1 MSSPDFDHLDD
12 ELQPTSN
19 PSPQSGED
27 SDELSFFADEVNN
40 TDDEVENEAGDT
52 WASLTQEALDSPGIS
67 ETTDSL
73 MPETSP
79 REFSLE
85 PATEIP
91 QTPTSSA
98 DVATPAPEALGN
110 DLTEELES
118 VRAELSEAQKSEL
131 EARAKIE
138 ELEATIQT
146 NSLEL
151 AEAKHN
157 SDSSQRELDAA
168 LSTIKRLEADLA
180 QIATERLISERTN
193 ALVTLGLESNLS
205 FETATKFSSLNADE
219 FDSIIRLIRSASPT
233 N

>member
-40 TDDEVENEAGDT
+40 TDDEVGIEAGDT
-52 WASLTQEALDSPGIS
+52 FASALKDLDSPGIS

-91 QTPTSSA
+91 QTPSISA
-98 DVATPAPEALGN
+98 DIATPAPEALGN

-118 VRAELSEAQKSEL
+118 VRAELNEAQKSEL

>member
-27 SDELSFFADEVNN
+27 SGELSFFADEVNN
-40 TDDEVENEAGDT
+40 TDDEVGIEAGDT
-52 WASLTQEALDSPGIS
+52 FASALKALDSPGIS

-73 MPETSP
+73 KPEISP

-91 QTPTSSA
+91 QTPTISA
-98 DVATPAPEALGN
+98 DIATPAPAN
-110 DLTEELES
+110 DLAEELKS
-118 VRAELSEAQKSEL
+118 VRAELSEAQESES

-138 ELEATIQT
+138 ELEAAIQS

-157 SDSSQRELDAA
+157 SDSSQRELEAA
-168 LSTIKRLEADLA
+168 LSTIKRLEAELA
-180 QIATERLISERTN
+180 QIATERLIAERTN

>member
-40 TDDEVENEAGDT
+40 TDDEVGIEAGDT
-52 WASLTQEALDSPGIS
+52 FASALKDLDSPGIS

-91 QTPTSSA
+91 QTPSISA
-98 DVATPAPEALGN
+98 DIATPAPEALGN

>member
-40 TDDEVENEAGDT
+40 TDDEVGIAAGDT
-52 WASLTQEALDSPGIS
+52 FASALKDLDSPGIS

-91 QTPTSSA
+91 QTPSISA
-98 DVATPAPEALGN
+98 DIATPAPEALGN

>member
-1 MSSPDFDHLDD
+1 MCCNAHTAMPKGAFTLQIEDMSEMLKPSEESDH
-12 ELQPTSN
+12 
-19 PSPQSGED
+19 
-27 SDELSFFADEVNN
+27 
-40 TDDEVENEAGDT
+40 
-52 WASLTQEALDSPGIS
+52 
-67 ETTDSL
+67 ETL
-73 MPETSP
+73 I
-79 REFSLE
+79 LE

-91 QTPTSSA
+91 QTPTISA
-98 DVATPAPEALGN
+98 DIATPATEAPGN
-110 DLTEELES
+110 DLAEELES
-118 VRAELSEAQKSEL
+118 VRAELSEAQESES

-138 ELEATIQT
+138 ELEAAIQS

-157 SDSSQRELDAA
+157 SDSSQRELEAA
-168 LSTIKRLEADLA
+168 LSTIKRLEAELA
-180 QIATERLISERTN
+180 QIATERLIAERTN

>member
-40 TDDEVENEAGDT
+40 TDDEVGIEAGAT
-52 WASLTQEALDSPGIS
+52 FASALKDLDSPGIS

-91 QTPTSSA
+91 QTPSISA
-98 DVATPAPEALGN
+98 DIATPAPEALGN

-118 VRAELSEAQKSEL
+118 VRAELNEAQKSEL